1 MLSAEKRRKDMTV
14 LADIELYDIDDLCKF
29 LNISRF
35 TANKLCREGQIKA
48 IKVGRDWKV
57 TKESL
62 EKYLK
67 IKR

>member
-1 MLSAEKRRKDMTV
+1 MTV

-35 TANKLCREGQIKA
+35 TANKLCREGQINAK
-48 IKVGRDWKV
+48 KVGRDWKV